1 MKRPLRVFDGAA
13 PAEPPPPVLLRV
25 GTRIV
30 SVADTGDGSAAQ
42 RFAAVLLDAGAR
54 RLTSDGA
61 PPTDD
66 RIVIRSPLP
75 AAHWRRRAEALEET
89 ADVILGSV
97 RPAFAA
103 LFASACTVGV
113 SS

>member
-1 MKRPLRVFDGAA
+1 M
-13 PAEPPPPVLLRV
+13 LLRV

-30 SVADTGDGSAAQ
+30 SVTDTGDGSAAR
-42 RFAAVLLDAGAR
+42 RFAEVLLDAGAR
-54 RLTSDGA
+54 SVTPHGA

-66 RIVIRSPLP
+66 RIVIRAPLP
-75 AAHWRRRAEALEET
+75 AARWRLRAEGLEET